1 MGAAESQLVKKELS
15 PDEELALFA
24 YVVDNCLIKPPVP
37 PNLQTYNDTGC
48 KASIPAIIKTHG
60 KSSGLDMVVYR
71 GQYDKKEISYDI
83 SKPFFSVTTDPEY
96 AHTFASKLY
105 EEDGEEIKWGID
117 CCVFKIHLQN
127 VQILDLK
134 EISFDRVR
142 KEPPALAPDA
152 LEKFNAFIKDES
164 EILVLGGGSFYTSPA
179 CTEKGCIDPPAFDVP
194 DEEFHQFH
202 ETWYSMPK
210 RVKRK
215 TDDANSNPPKRAMG
229 VGGSTDFKSTAG
241 SRVSAHVA
249 TNHGAIAAMHHHET
263 RRAFKKP
270 RLMSRKYCKKT
281 PCRRMGFTQ
290 KASCRPYKNCYTR
303 RR

>member
-1 MGAAESQLVKKELS
+1 MGAAESRASKIVLDEA
-15 PDEELALFA
+15 EELALFA

-37 PNLQTYNDTGC
+37 EPLKFYNDTGC
-48 KASIPAIIKTHG
+48 KGSIPDIIKTRG

-71 GQYDKKEISYDI
+71 GQYDKKEISYDM

-105 EEDGEEIKWGID
+105 DEEDNEIKWGID

-164 EILVLGGGSFYTSPA
+164 EILVLGGGKFYKEPT
-179 CTEKGCIDPPAFDVP
+179 CTKEGCIDPPEFDVP

-210 RVKRK
+210 RDRKRK
-215 TDDANSNPPKRAMG
+215 AKDPISIPPKRAMG
-229 VGGSTDFKSTAG
+229 VGASTDFKSTAG
-241 SRVSAHVA
+241 SRGAAHAA
-249 TNHGAIAAMHHHET
+249 TNHGAVGAMHHHET
-263 RRAFKKP
+263 RRVFKKP

-281 PCRRMGFTQ
+281 PCRKMGFTQ
-290 KASCRPYKNCYTR
+290 KASCRPYKNCYK
-303 RR
+303 

>member
-1 MGAAESQLVKKELS
+1 MGAAESHPIKKELS
-15 PDEELALFA
+15 LDEELVLFA
-24 YVVDNCLIKPPVP
+24 YVVDNCLIKQPVP
-37 PNLQTYNDTGC
+37 ETLKTYNDTGC

-71 GQYDKKEISYDI
+71 GQYDKKEISYDT
-83 SKPFFSVTTDPEY
+83 SKPFFSVTTDPDY

-105 EEDGEEIKWGID
+105 DEKDEEIKWGID

-127 VQILDLK
+127 VQILDLA

-142 KEPPALAPDA
+142 KNPPDLAPDA

-164 EILVLGGGSFYTSPA
+164 EILVLGGGKFYKEPA
-179 CTEKGCIDPPAFDVP
+179 CTKEGCIDPPEFDVP
-194 DEEFHQFH
+194 PEEFHQFH

-210 RVKRK
+210 RGRKRK
-215 TDDANSNPPKRAMG
+215 PEEDPNSNPLKRAMG
-229 VGGSTDFKSTAG
+229 GSASVG
-241 SRVSAHVA
+241 
-249 TNHGAIAAMHHHET
+249 AMHHHET
-263 RRAFKKP
+263 RRVFKKP